1 VQRFAPEPNA
11 ERRDF
16 YSMARL
22 IILLL
27 TRRWGLLIVGAIL
40 IIGGAVWGMTSH
52 QVTYQTS
59 KQGVTYH
66 IAIGETSG
74 NVYINPDGSSDYFV
88 AFKNDFNPQITQSDI
103 DNSDTLTFI
112 ARTDTSS
119 LDPALQANGTTIN
132 DAHKIEKLVFYD
144 KNGNVQKTFTTAEY
158 QANPNG
164 FNDNEWIKSIWLI
177 IAGAILALAAL
188 IVPMMV
194 KKPQPSTG
202 FNIGAGGVQ
211 PPYQQPTPYG
221 QPYPQQP
228 TNPYGQPYQGPGQY
242 PQGAAYPPQPPAY
255 GQPGNPYQQPPQ
267 Q

>member
-1 VQRFAPEPNA
+1 
-11 ERRDF
+11 
-16 YSMARL
+16 MARL

-27 TRRWGLLIVGAIL
+27 TRRWGLLIVGVAL
-40 IIGGAVWGMTSH
+40 IIGGVVWGMTSH

-59 KQGVTYH
+59 KQDVTYH

-103 DNSDTLTFI
+103 DNSDTISFV

-119 LDPALQANGTTIN
+119 LDPALEVNGTTIN

-144 KNGNVQKTFTTAEY
+144 KSGNVQKTFTTAEY

-177 IAGAILALAAL
+177 IAGAILALLAL

-202 FNIGAGGVQ
+202 FSIGAGGGQ
-211 PPYQQPTPYG
+211 PPYG

-228 TNPYGQPYQGPGQY
+228 TNPYEQPYQGPGQY
-242 PQGAAYPPQPPAY
+242 PQGAAYPPPPTY